1 MQRTG
6 DTMAPSFLSWAKAL
20 STSLR
25 SSPERVA
32 NISVFCCDVTEGTV
46 TFDVV
51 GIEVFRLASPEE
63 AALPAD
69 GAVAETL
76 ELFAD
81 EFKSLLPC
89 RCLYVRR
96 HHSSRMISTQR

>member
-1 MQRTG
+1 
-6 DTMAPSFLSWAKAL
+6 MAPSFLSWAKAL

-25 SSPERVA
+25 SSPERAATIPVL
-32 NISVFCCDVTEGTV
+32 CRDVPEGTV
-46 TFDVV
+46 PFDVV
-51 GIEVFRLASPEE
+51 GIEVFSLASPEE

-76 ELFAD
+76 ELFTD

-89 RCLYVRR
+89 
-96 HHSSRMISTQR
+96 

>member
-1 MQRTG
+1 MFRRN
-6 DTMAPSFLSWAKAL
+6 LS
-20 STSLR
+20 
-25 SSPERVA
+25 ERPVA
-32 NISVFCCDVTEGTV
+32 
-46 TFDVV
+46 FDVV
-51 GIEVFRLASPEE
+51 GIEVFSLASPEE

-81 EFKSLLPC
+81 EFKSLLSC

-96 HHSSRMISTQR
+96 HHSSRIISRQR

>member
-1 MQRTG
+1 MFRRN
-6 DTMAPSFLSWAKAL
+6 LS
-20 STSLR
+20 
-25 SSPERVA
+25 ERP
-32 NISVFCCDVTEGTV
+32 V

-51 GIEVFRLASPEE
+51 GIEVFGLASPEK

-69 GAVAETL
+69 GAIAETL

-81 EFKSLLPC
+81 EFKSLFPC

-96 HHSSRMISTQR
+96 HHSSMDILDKCKNIYNTINSIAPKLWPLLILRYESLYECQ